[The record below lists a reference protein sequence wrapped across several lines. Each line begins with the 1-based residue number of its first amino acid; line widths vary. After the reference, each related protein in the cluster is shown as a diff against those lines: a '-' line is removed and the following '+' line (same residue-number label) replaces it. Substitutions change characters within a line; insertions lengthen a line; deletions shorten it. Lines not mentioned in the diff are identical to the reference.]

1 MNRRDFLTLWLQA
14 LLLSFFPWLRSERGI
29 EVAGRVAESMV
40 PKVERAIFK
49 GGTWRMSIMLKGWE
63 IPEGHIEHIE
73 RTMRALTGRP
83 EMKT

>member
-14 LLLSFFPWLRSERGI
+14 LLLSLFPWLRSERGI

-40 PKVERAIFK
+40 PEIADRVVFK
-49 GGTWRMSIMLKGWE
+49 GGTWWMSVTLKGWE
-63 IPEGHIEHIE
+63 IPEGHIE